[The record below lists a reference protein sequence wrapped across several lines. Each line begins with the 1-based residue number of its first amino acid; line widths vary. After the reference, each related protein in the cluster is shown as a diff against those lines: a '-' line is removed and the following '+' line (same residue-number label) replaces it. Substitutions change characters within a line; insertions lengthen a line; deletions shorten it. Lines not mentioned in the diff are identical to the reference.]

1 MCTTKIKNFQIIE
14 QQVNTTQKVYNL
26 NQNPTLQQAKRI
38 VKIEAYDSTL
48 VTVTSDGNTPISTV
62 DLKKASFV
70 ITDDTQKQPV
80 QNIPLSIL
88 RPSDVNNNYP
98 QIVPELNLDN
108 KPNITKCQVVFG
120 TAPSV
125 ANYILLGVYFED

>member
-1 MCTTKIKNFQIIE
+1 MCTTKIKNFQLIE

-26 NQNPTLQQAKRI
+26 EQNPTLQQARRI
-38 VKIEAYDSTL
+38 VKIEAYDSSL
-48 VTVTSDGNTPISTV
+48 ISVTSDDNTPISTA
-62 DLKKASFV
+62 DLKKASLV
-70 ITDDTQKQPV
+70 ITDMTQKVPV

-98 QIVPELNLDN
+98 QTVPELDLVNV
-108 KPNITKCQVVFG
+108 PNITKCQVVFG
-120 TAPSV
+120 TAPSA

>member
-26 NQNPTLQQAKRI
+26 DQNPTLQQAKRI
-38 VKIEAYDSTL
+38 VKIEAYDSSL
-48 VTVTSDGNTPISTV
+48 VTVTSDGNTPISTA

-120 TAPSV
+120 TAPSA

>member
-1 MCTTKIKNFQIIE
+1 MCTTKIKNFQIVE

-26 NQNPTLQQAKRI
+26 DQNPTLQQAKRI
-38 VKIEAYDSTL
+38 VKIEAYDSSL
-48 VTVTSDGNTPISTV
+48 VTVTSDGNTPISTA

-120 TAPSV
+120 TAPSA

>member
-1 MCTTKIKNFQIIE
+1 MCTTKIKNFQLIE

-26 NQNPTLQQAKRI
+26 EQNPTLQQARRI
-38 VKIEAYDSTL
+38 VKIEAYDAAL
-48 VTVTSDGNTPISTV
+48 VSVTSDGNTPISTA
-62 DLKKASFV
+62 DLKKASLV
-70 ITDDTQKQPV
+70 ITDMTQKVPV

-98 QIVPELNLDN
+98 QTVPELDLVNV
-108 KPNITKCQVVFG
+108 PNITKCQVVFG
-120 TAPSV
+120 TAPSA